1 MVAGEL
7 VDEQKIGT
15 AAGLLDVER
24 DTGIRR

>member
-7 VDEQKIGT
+7 VDEEEGR
-15 AAGLLDVER
+15 AGSGLLDVEG